1 MTESPPVPSARP
13 LSPHLQVWRW
23 HLTMFCSIANR
34 ATGIALYVG
43 ALVLAAWAVCL
54 ALGPGS
60 YGAFQGLMA
69 SLLGRLVLFGLTV
82 SLFYHLAAG
91 VRHLVWDAG
100 YGYAPKVANL
110 TAALS
115 LAFAAVASVLVW
127 VAAYL
132 TGAL

>member
-1 MTESPPVPSARP
+1 MP
-13 LSPHLQVWRW
+13 
-23 HLTMFCSIANR
+23 
-34 ATGIALYVG
+34 
-43 ALVLAAWAVCL
+43 
-54 ALGPGS
+54 
-60 YGAFQGLMA
+60 
-69 SLLGRLVLFGLTV
+69 
-82 SLFYHLAAG
+82 
-91 VRHLVWDAG
+91 DAG